1 MIGLINS
8 YIEELFPN
16 PVCELNY
23 SKDYELLISVML
35 SAQTTDKRVNEVTSI
50 LYKKYPSLNDLSNA
64 RVEDIIEIIRPL
76 GSFNR
81 KSLNVIEISKRLL
94 EDKNGN
100 VPCDR
105 DYLESLPGVG
115 RKTTNVVLGELF
127 KVPCIAVDTHVERV
141 SKRLNLANK
150 NDDVREVEE
159 KLTKIYEGEEMIKKH
174 HQLLL
179 FGRYYCK
186 AKNPL
191 CEGCKLKE
199 ICTKKS

>member
-1 MIGLINS
+1 M
-8 YIEELFPN
+8 
-16 PVCELNY
+16 
-23 SKDYELLISVML
+23 
-35 SAQTTDKRVNEVTSI
+35 
-50 LYKKYPSLNDLSNA
+50 
-64 RVEDIIEIIRPL
+64 
-76 GSFNR
+76 
-81 KSLNVIEISKRLL
+81 
-94 EDKNGN
+94 
-100 VPCDR
+100 
-105 DYLESLPGVG
+105 
-115 RKTTNVVLGELF
+115 
-127 KVPCIAVDTHVERV
+127 PCIAVDTHVERV